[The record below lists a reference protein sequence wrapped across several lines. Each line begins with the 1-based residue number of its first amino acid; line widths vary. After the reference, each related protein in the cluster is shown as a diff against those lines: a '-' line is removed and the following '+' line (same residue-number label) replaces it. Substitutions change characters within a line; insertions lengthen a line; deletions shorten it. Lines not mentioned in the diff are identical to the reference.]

1 MENLMD
7 IKQVAEYL
15 QMNKMTVYKLAQQG
29 TIPAFKVASEWRFKK
44 ELIEQWLM
52 NQLKG
57 KAGMEKLGAGMKLSY
72 GKTVLVVDD
81 EEVIRDFFIR
91 ALTGYKVLTASS
103 GEEALDIIRKDKP
116 DLVLLDIK
124 MPGIDGIETLKRIK
138 EIDSSIVVIML
149 SAFATLENNIA
160 AARLGAYTSIAKPFD
175 LEEMKSIIK
184 VAMVSEAE
192 TKKTK
197 AHLNTPKKKRKKLCR
212 VKE

>member
-7 IKQVAEYL
+7 IIQVAEYL
-15 QMNKMTVYKLAQQG
+15 QMNKMTVYKLARQG
-29 TIPAFKVASEWRFKK
+29 KIPAFKVASEWRFKK
-44 ELIEQWLM
+44 ELIDQWLM

-57 KAGMEKLGAGMKLSY
+57 KPEIENLGAEMKLGH

-91 ALTGYKVLTASS
+91 TLTEYRVLAASS
-103 GEEALDIIRKDKP
+103 GEDALSMIKKDKP

-124 MPGIDGIETLKRIK
+124 MPGIDGIETLRKIK
-138 EIDSSIVVIML
+138 EIDRNIVVIML
-149 SAFATLENNIA
+149 SAFATLENNIT

-175 LEEMKSIIK
+175 LEEMQSVIK

-192 TKKTK
+192 TKETNPP
-197 AHLNTPKKKRKKLCR
+197 LNTPKKTRKK
-212 VKE
+212 

>member
-1 MENLMD
+1 MAETLMD
-7 IKQVAEYL
+7 IKQIAEYL
-15 QMNKMTVYKLAQQG
+15 QMNKMTVYKLAREG
-29 TIPAFKVASEWRFKK
+29 KIPAFKVASEWRFKK

-57 KAGMEKLGAGMKLSY
+57 KPGLEKLGAEMKLSHE
-72 GKTVLVVDD
+72 KRVLVVDD
-81 EEVIRDFFIR
+81 EGVIRDFFIR

-103 GEEALDIIRKDKP
+103 GEEALNIIRKDRP

-124 MPGIDGIETLKRIK
+124 MPGIDGIETLRKIK
-138 EIDSSIVVIML
+138 EIDRNIVVIML
-149 SAFATLENNIA
+149 SAFATLENNIT

-192 TKKTK
+192 TKENNPPLHTAKKT
-197 AHLNTPKKKRKKLCR
+197 RKK
-212 VKE
+212 

>member
-7 IKQVAEYL
+7 IQQVAEYL
-15 QMNKMTVYKLAQQG
+15 QMNKMTVYKLARQSK
-29 TIPAFKVASEWRFKK
+29 IPAFKVASEWRFKK

-57 KAGMEKLGAGMKLSY
+57 KPDLEKLGAEMKLSHD
-72 GKTVLVVDD
+72 KTVLVVDD
-81 EEVIRDFFIR
+81 EDVIRDFFSR

-103 GEEALDIIRKDKP
+103 GEEALSIIKKDKP

-124 MPGIDGIETLKRIK
+124 MPGIDGIETLRKIK
-138 EIDSSIVVIML
+138 EIDRSIVVIML
-149 SAFATLENNIA
+149 SAFATLENNIT

-192 TKKTK
+192 TKETK
-197 AHLNTPKKKRKKLCR
+197 AHLNAPKKTRKK
-212 VKE
+212 

>member
-7 IKQVAEYL
+7 IKQVAKYL
-15 QMNKMTVYKLAQQG
+15 QMNKMTVYKLARG
-29 TIPAFKVASEWRFKK
+29 GKIPAFKVASEWRFKK

-57 KAGMEKLGAGMKLSY
+57 KPEMESLGAEIKSGY

-81 EEVIRDFFIR
+81 EDVIRDFFSR

-103 GEEALDIIRKDKP
+103 GEEALSIIKKDKP

-124 MPGIDGIETLKRIK
+124 MPGIDGIETLRKIK
-138 EIDSSIVVIML
+138 EIDSRIVVIML
-149 SAFATLENNIA
+149 SAFATLENNIT

-184 VAMVSEAE
+184 VAMVSEAKTTE
-192 TKKTK
+192 TDTPFKKPRK
-197 AHLNTPKKKRKKLCR
+197 IKKKK
-212 VKE
+212 

>member
-1 MENLMD
+1 VENLMD

-57 KAGMEKLGAGMKLSY
+57 KPGMEKLGAGMKL
-72 GKTVLVVDD
+72 GHDKTVLVVDD
-81 EEVIRDFFIR
+81 EDVIRDFFSR

-103 GEEALDIIRKDKP
+103 GEEALNIIKKDKP

-124 MPGIDGIETLKRIK
+124 MPGIDGIETLRKIK
-138 EIDSSIVVIML
+138 EIDSRIVVIML
-149 SAFATLENNIA
+149 SAFSTLETNIT

-175 LEEMKSIIK
+175 LEEMQAVIK
-184 VAMVSEAE
+184 VAMASEAGTKE
-192 TKKTK
+192 TNP
-197 AHLNTPKKKRKKLCR
+197 HLNIPKKKRKK
-212 VKE
+212 

>member
-1 MENLMD
+1 VENLMD

-29 TIPAFKVASEWRFKK
+29 TIPAFKVASEWRFNK
-44 ELIEQWLM
+44 ELIERWLM

-57 KAGMEKLGAGMKLSY
+57 KPEMESLGAEMKLNHN
-72 GKTVLVVDD
+72 KTVLVVDD

-91 ALTGYKVLTASS
+91 TLTGYKVLIASS
-103 GEEALDIIRKDKP
+103 GEEALNIIKKDRP

-124 MPGIDGIETLKRIK
+124 MPGIDGIETLRKIK
-138 EIDSSIVVIML
+138 EFDSSIVVVML
-149 SAFATLENNIA
+149 SAFSTLETNIT

-192 TKKTK
+192 TKENNPPL
-197 AHLNTPKKKRKKLCR
+197 HTPKKTRKK
-212 VKE
+212 

>member
-7 IKQVAEYL
+7 IIQVAEYL
-15 QMNKMTVYKLAQQG
+15 QMNKMTVYKLARG
-29 TIPAFKVASEWRFKK
+29 GKIPAFKVASEWRFKK
-44 ELIEQWLM
+44 ELIDQWLM

-57 KAGMEKLGAGMKLSY
+57 KPELEKLGSEMKLSHD
-72 GKTVLVVDD
+72 KTVLVVDD
-81 EEVIRDFFIR
+81 EDVIRDFFSR
-91 ALTGYKVLTASS
+91 AFTGYKVLTASS
-103 GEEALDIIRKDKP
+103 GEEALHIIRKDRP

-124 MPGIDGIETLKRIK
+124 MPGIDGIETLRRIK

-149 SAFATLENNIA
+149 SAFSTLETNIT

-192 TKKTK
+192 TKKTNPP
-197 AHLNTPKKKRKKLCR
+197 LNTAKKTRKR
-212 VKE
+212 

>member
-184 VAMVSEAE
+184 VAMVSGAE
-192 TKKTK
+192 TKATNPPLHTAKKT
-197 AHLNTPKKKRKKLCR
+197 RKK
-212 VKE
+212 

>member
-7 IKQVAEYL
+7 VKQVAEYL

-57 KAGMEKLGAGMKLSY
+57 KPGMEKLGAGIKSGH

-81 EEVIRDFFIR
+81 EEVIRDFFSR
-91 ALTGYKVLTASS
+91 ALTGYKVLTASG
-103 GEEALDIIRKDKP
+103 GEEALDTIRKERP

-124 MPGIDGIETLKRIK
+124 MPGIDGIETLKKIK
-138 EIDSSIVVIML
+138 EIDGSIVVIML
-149 SAFATLENNIA
+149 SAFATLENNIT

-175 LEEMKSIIK
+175 LEEMQSVIK
-184 VAMVSEAE
+184 VAMISEAE
-192 TKKTK
+192 TKETNP
-197 AHLNTPKKKRKKLCR
+197 HLNIPKKTRNRK
-212 VKE
+212 

>member
-57 KAGMEKLGAGMKLSY
+57 KPGMEKFGVEMKLGQ

-81 EEVIRDFFIR
+81 EEIIRDFFSR
-91 ALTGYKVLTASS
+91 SLTGYKVLTASS
-103 GEEALDIIRKDKP
+103 GEEALSIIKKDKP

-124 MPGIDGIETLKRIK
+124 MPGIDGIETLRKIK
-138 EIDSSIVVIML
+138 EIDSDIVVIML
-149 SAFATLENNIA
+149 SAFSTLETNIT

-184 VAMVSEAE
+184 IAMVSEAE
-192 TKKTK
+192 TKETK
-197 AHLNTPKKKRKKLCR
+197 SYLNIPKKKRKK
-212 VKE
+212 